1 MDAMEQISVQLL
13 DEPGGEP
20 PSTNPVKKPGTNY
33 DYTITGTNVL
43 RRRLFGDVFG
53 HPKNLLD
60 FKRPITL
67 SGPLGVF

>member
-1 MDAMEQISVQLL
+1 MEQDSVHKLL

-20 PSTNPVKKPGTNY
+20 PSTNPKKASGTNY
-33 DYTITGTNVL
+33 GNTITGNHVL
-43 RRRLFGDVFG
+43 WRRLCRDVFG

-67 SGPLGVF
+67 SGPLSVF

>member
-1 MDAMEQISVQLL
+1 MEQDSVSKLL

-20 PSTNPVKKPGTNY
+20 PSTNPGKKGPGTNY
-33 DYTITGTNVL
+33 DHTITGTHVL
-43 RRRLFGDVFG
+43 WRRLCRDVFG

-67 SGPLGVF
+67 SGPLSIF